1 MPRASIVHVMGW
13 RSQQYGSFERFLV
26 ALCARSSD
34 EGLDS
39 HLVFHEPPASS
50 AFARDVARDGAAH
63 LHVLGPPGGPAF
75 ARGLAG
81 IVREAGATHLHGHF
95 GADAYAGLAVARA
108 LRVRRRF
115 TTKHIVPGTSWRSL
129 SPLRHRWLAAQVEA
143 FFAVSGEVGRG
154 LRAVG
159 VPERKIV
166 VSHLGVDGER
176 YRPDAARRVA
186 ARAALD
192 IAEDERLVLSTSH
205 LRPGKGVE
213 LLPALA
219 RELAAQPGGVCVA
232 AAGDGP
238 LRGLLESDGTIRL
251 LGVREDVPDLLDA
264 ADVVVFPTTG
274 NEGLGL
280 GPLEALASGTPL
292 VASAVSDLPRL
303 LDGVARFVP
312 PGDVSA
318 LAAACRAVLAD
329 PAAANDQ
336 AARGRRVVLE
346 RLSVDRAVDQHVSRY
361 LARPSAGARGF

>member
-26 ALCARSSD
+26 ALCARCSE

-39 HLVFHEPPASS
+39 HLVFHEPPASAEFERDTPATFHVLPGPRDAR
-50 AFARDVARDGAAH
+50 AFAGGLRRILRDTN
-63 LHVLGPPGGPAF
+63 
-75 ARGLAG
+75 
-81 IVREAGATHLHGHF
+81 ATHLHAHF
-95 GADAYAGLAVARA
+95 GGDAYAALALARA
-108 LRVRRRF
+108 LRVPRRF

-143 FFAVSGEVGRG
+143 FFAVSEEVGRG
-154 LRAVG
+154 LEAVG
-159 VPERKIV
+159 VPRQKIV

-176 YRPDAARRVA
+176 YRPDGERRRAARDKLGLA
-186 ARAALD
+186 TG
-192 IAEDERLVLSTSH
+192 ERLVLSTSH

-219 RELAAQPGGVCVA
+219 RELAADPGRTRVM

-238 LRGLLESDGTIRL
+238 LRAQLENEHAVTL

-264 ADVVVFPTTG
+264 ADAVVFPTTG

-280 GPLEALASGTPL
+280 GPLEALASATPL
-292 VASAVSDLPRL
+292 IASAVSDLPRL

-312 PGDVSA
+312 PGDPAA
-318 LAAACRAVLAD
+318 LADACRAVLSD
-329 PAAANDQ
+329 PEGAAEQ
-336 AARGRRVVLE
+336 ALRGRTLVLDT
-346 RLSVDRAVDQHVSRY
+346 LGVGRAVDQHVSRY
-361 LARPSAGARGF
+361 LA

>member
-26 ALCARSSD
+26 ALCARCAA
-34 EGLDS
+34 EGLES
-39 HLVFHEPPASS
+39 HLVFHEPPASE
-50 AFARDVARDGAAH
+50 AFARDCPAG
-63 LHVLGPPGGPAF
+63 LHVLGPPSGPGF
-75 ARGLAG
+75 VRGLRRILA
-81 IVREAGATHLHGHF
+81 EAGATHVHAHF
-95 GADAYAGLAVARA
+95 GADAYVALAVARGS
-108 LRVRRRF
+108 RRF

-143 FFAVSGEVGRG
+143 FFAVSDEVGRG

-166 VSHLGVDGER
+166 VCHLGVDGER
-176 YRPDAARRVA
+176 YRPDPARRAA
-186 ARAALD
+186 ARAALG
-192 IAEDERLVLSTSH
+192 IAVEERLVLSTSH

-219 RELAAQPGGVCVA
+219 RELAADPGSVRLM

-238 LRGLLESDGTIRL
+238 LRDRLAGDEAITL

-280 GPLEALASGTPL
+280 GPLEALASETPL
-292 VASAVSDLPRL
+292 VASAVSDLPSL
-303 LDGVARFVP
+303 LGGVAGFVP

-329 PAAANDQ
+329 PAAARDQ
-336 AARGRRVVLE
+336 AERGRRLVLQ
-346 RLSVDRAVDQHVSRY
+346 RLGVERAVEQHVSRY
-361 LARPSAGARGF
+361 LSDPSTGARVF